1 MRLFLTFSSIA
12 LLLFSCKEEQEFEF
26 DRTALLNEV
35 ATNQIIPNYD
45 ELVTKI
51 EMMKTAIDAFELS
64 ASEANLLAI
73 RAQFSS
79 AYLAFQNV
87 KMFEF
92 GPAADYGFQRSSNTY
107 PTDTTQ
113 INANIESGAYSLTSV
128 SNTASIGFPAIDYL
142 IHNGSNE
149 FILNAFTSETFASN
163 RMIYLKDL
171 CTKLNTEASGISA
184 SWNAG
189 YNETFIASDGTDISS
204 SISILFNQFVID
216 LELVKNAK
224 IGVPA
229 GQYSGGEP
237 FPTYVE
243 SYYSG
248 ASKSLAIANLN
259 ALKAVFTGGTG
270 IGMDDYMDASVEFG
284 TTTIPSSEI
293 TNQFDVCIASI
304 EALTDPFSASIP
316 VDAAGF
322 SSAYQELKKLVAYAK
337 TDIPAALG
345 VLISFSDTDG
355 D

>member
-1 MRLFLTFSSIA
+1 MRLFLAISAIT

-26 DRTALLNEV
+26 DRTALLTEV
-35 ATNQIIPNYD
+35 ATNQIVPKYE

-51 EMMKTAIDAFELS
+51 NLMKVAIDAFELS

-73 RAQFSS
+73 RTAFSS
-79 AYLAFQNV
+79 TYLAFQHV

-107 PTDTTQ
+107 PTDTAQ
-113 INANIESGAYSLTSV
+113 INTNIESGSYSLTTV
-128 SNTASIGFPAIDYL
+128 SNAAAIGFPAIDYL
-142 IHNGSNE
+142 IHKGSNE
-149 FILNAFTSETFASN
+149 SILFAFTSSASASN
-163 RMIYLKDL
+163 RMNYLKDL
-171 CTKLNTEASGISA
+171 CVKLQTEALAIKS
-184 SWNAG
+184 SWSTG
-189 YNETFIASDGTDISS
+189 YKETFIAANGTDISS

-224 IGVPA
+224 IGVPS

-243 SYYSG
+243 SYYNG
-248 ASKSLAIANLN
+248 ASKSLAIANLI
-259 ALKAVFTGGTG
+259 ALKSVFTGGTG
-270 IGMDDYMDASVEFG
+270 IGMDDYMDASVELG
-284 TTTIPSSEI
+284 TTSIPSSEI
-293 TNQFDVCIASI
+293 TNQFDVCIASV
-304 EALTDPFSASIP
+304 EALTDPFSTSIP
-316 VDAAGF
+316 VDIAGF
-322 SSAYQELKKLVAYAK
+322 SKAYQELKKLVAYAK